1 MSTMIEKGINHMLS
15 PSLSNLIYAVSF
27 VIVGAFMG
35 AYSILLFSGFIH
47 RITDKLT
54 PNIDEDKEI
63 LRGNLAVAEYFG
75 RVVSGAIIGVSM
87 VVAAAV
93 LAGVLSALH

>member
-1 MSTMIEKGINHMLS
+1 MFSPMI
-15 PSLSNLIYAVSF
+15 SNIAYTLFF
-27 VIVGAFMG
+27 VITGAFLG
-35 AYSILLFSGFIH
+35 TYFILLFSGFIH

-75 RVVSGAIIGVSM
+75 RVASASIMGVSL
-87 VVAAAV
+87 VVAAAIF
-93 LAGVLSALH
+93 AGITALLHN

>member
-1 MSTMIEKGINHMLS
+1 MIEKGINHMLS

>member
-1 MSTMIEKGINHMLS
+1 MLS
-15 PSLSNLIYAVSF
+15 PTISNLIYAVSF
-27 VIVGAFMG
+27 VIVGACMG
-35 AYSILLFSGFIH
+35 AYFILLFSGFIH
-47 RITDKLT
+47 KITDKLT

-93 LAGVLSALH
+93 LAGILSALH

>member
-1 MSTMIEKGINHMLS
+1 MFAPVINNVLYGI
-15 PSLSNLIYAVSF
+15 SF
-27 VIVGAFMG
+27 IIIGAAIGSFFVLM
-35 AYSILLFSGFIH
+35 FTGFIH
-47 RITDKLT
+47 RIADKLT

-75 RVVSGAIIGVSM
+75 RVAAASIIGVSL

-93 LAGVLSALH
+93 LAGILSALHG